1 MSFRK
6 EEKVILHRSDYS
18 KLKNLILSS
27 NGEMMYPKRQI
38 KSIYFDNNKNKIFI
52 DSEEGCL
59 PRKKLRIRTYPKK
72 NTNTEW
78 YFEKK
83 INSVEGKFKTSN
95 KINNEVS
102 YQIRNF

>member
-59 PRKKLRIRTYPKK
+59 PRKKL
-72 NTNTEW
+72 
-78 YFEKK
+78 
-83 INSVEGKFKTSN
+83 S
-95 KINNEVS
+95 
-102 YQIRNF
+102 